1 MEAQT
6 YTDTI
11 LLQASRKS
19 SAEYLAGNNETPNSW
34 TNDLGQGVRLDIG
47 DTISVSSAY
56 ISEIGN
62 EDSTIEIKGRKAKN
76 NLGENQEYTTK
87 TVTLKKTEG
96 EKDNGST
103 DYNLQTSDG
112 NYGWDYTQSTDNHT
126 ITDDAI
132 FLTHSYYKCVQGD
145 NYISLPRSCGQSDRK
160 AWWEGAKVWAEYNSS
175 LNGKV
180 ESPNPYRLGTD
191 YSRVDY
197 YGVESGYGYN
207 MEENNGRDDS
217 VGDWTTY
224 SQRTE
229 LSNDGRR
236 YTLFV
241 RKNFKNYVP
250 EGEKNGF
257 YLQGERDPAMMDFI
271 WYKKTVKYE
280 VTNGFNSPANV
291 ASQITNT
298 MTDTFDV
305 KNTSYG
311 EDNASID
318 TDGQIKQNNLNLVAQ
333 SNMYELFPCSTAWF
347 IKHASELWFNDSYDN
362 DIIVPLAGNAHAA
375 YEAPEYVNAL
385 ELVFEGVYDS
395 KTYVPESY
403 WTDGHVYVGWKF
415 KEAVNTSNGSLITE
429 ASALKGAE
437 INAIREVNYQAGS
450 GSDAI
455 DERATF
461 IKFNKEAPLGISFPK
476 PTAGN
481 VVALKFTNEHIPILY
496 ESCYSTVGYLR
507 PEIQEYGRAFNAGF
521 DDGDN
526 LSTDKSFITQTMTYP
541 MTTHNPLP
549 NQTSYP
555 STIRTYI
562 PWTDDNLT
570 KIKNLLEAQA
580 LYPELFNW
588 DKMSASQQALI
599 NVTETTKNNVS
610 PDKMR
615 FLHMNDKTQDG
626 DIGENKTING
636 SITEVWFGE
645 YITVNNITDLKK
657 GMRLY
662 KSDADTADTP
672 LYPRDTYITSI
683 RGTSVY
689 VSNPHN
695 DIPYAIDG
703 SQSVYFA
710 QNGLGSDR
718 YTNASNVVTYDQTAG
733 AVFFDYNPA
742 RKDILEGEGDSP
754 DPYETLTYGFARKV
768 TYFNN
773 DYIGFYVG
781 KYQEG
786 TLPEVW
792 FDGNDEITGR
802 CIGFDKHFNAYG
814 TNAILL
820 TNGYASLWGCDYN
833 ASNLEGA
840 TQFESRYQGIDFPEP
855 NSTVGTLFR
864 SFHSQ
869 PDFDGWFFMDEDHR
883 QFAPNADTPTYARLF
898 NEIYCGANQPSLQFD
913 SLSSRFSFTNLHT
926 SELIGTNAQNIL
938 DGVAIGDAS
947 DTCFKLNKRISRLNY
962 SPNFIPYNNVFKIGD
977 KTQYNGSS
985 TLPEKDNNITPYAIF
1000 DAQGGIFIED
1010 YGCDEANWSQS
1021 LWELMGFTYEQLH
1034 NVGSRLNR
1042 FNDRE
1047 ITTSTP
1053 TTNALIKSED
1063 LRNLATAGLSG
1074 IPTFNTLEVPYP
1086 FWRYNIDGST
1096 TGNVDFRKKTL
1107 IDYEAFPG
1115 QQHYPAITQGQVTST
1130 SIVAKNLPRKM
1141 LSPIYLIKSDL
1152 LNPMY
1157 VGGRDGSSI
1166 LPIIGVVDKSSGYG
1180 DYYTGAT
1187 NSTIFQNTIPRTIQN
1202 ITTSIVEPDGTPSRV
1217 DDGSVVIYKITK
1229 QIKNNNVV
1237 LQNILNPPKK

>member
-1 MEAQT
+1 MEAAT

-34 TNDLGQGVRLDIG
+34 TNSLGQGIKLDIG

-62 EDSTIEIKGRKAKN
+62 EESTIEIKGRKAKN
-76 NLGENQEYTTK
+76 NLGENQKYTTK

-96 EKDNGST
+96 ETDNGST
-103 DYNLQTSDG
+103 DYNLQTSEG
-112 NYGWDYTQSTDNHT
+112 NYSWDYTESTNTHT
-126 ITDDAI
+126 ISDDAI

-160 AWWEGAKVWAEYNSS
+160 AWWEGAKVWAEYNSGK
-175 LNGKV
+175 NGKV

-191 YSRVDY
+191 YSRVEY
-197 YGVESGYGYN
+197 FGVPDGYGYN
-207 MEENNGRDDS
+207 MTENDGTGERPDFS
-217 VGDWTTY
+217 RT
-224 SQRTE
+224 SIRTE

-271 WYKKTVKYE
+271 WYKKTVKYD
-280 VTNGFNSPANV
+280 VTKGFNSPANV
-291 ASQITNT
+291 ASQITNK
-298 MTDTFDV
+298 MADTFDV

-311 EDNASID
+311 EDNASVD

-333 SNMYELFPCSTAWF
+333 SNMYEIFPCSTAWF
-347 IKHASELWFNDSYDN
+347 IEHASELWFDDSYNN
-362 DIIVPLAGNAHAA
+362 DITVPLAGHLNDA
-375 YEAPEYVNAL
+375 YDGPEFLNVL
-385 ELVFEGVYDS
+385 ELVYDGIIDGKNYS
-395 KTYVPESY
+395 PQSY
-403 WTDGHVYVGWKF
+403 WTDGFVKVGWKF
-415 KEAVNTSNGSLITE
+415 KEALNTSNGSLISG
-429 ASALKGAE
+429 ASVLKGAE
-437 INAIREVNYQAGS
+437 INAIREVNYSHGS
-450 GSDAI
+450 GSSSHT
-455 DERATF
+455 EQGTF
-461 IKFNKEAPLGISFPK
+461 LKFNKEAPAGISFPQ
-476 PTAGN
+476 PTN
-481 VVALKFTNEHIPILY
+481 NHIIALKFTNEHIPILY

-521 DDGDN
+521 QNEDN
-526 LSTDKSFITQTMTYP
+526 VTTDKSFITQTMTYP
-541 MTTHNPLP
+541 MTTHTPLP
-549 NQTSYP
+549 AQKSYP
-555 STIRTYI
+555 STIMTYM

-570 KIKNLLEAQA
+570 KLKNLLESEA

-588 DKMSASQQALI
+588 DGMSASQQALI
-599 NVTETTKNNVS
+599 NVTETTKENVS
-610 PDKMR
+610 SDKMR
-615 FLHMNDKTQDG
+615 FLHMNDRIQEKF
-626 DIGENKTING
+626 IGENKQING
-636 SITEVWFGE
+636 SITEVYFGE
-645 YITVNNITDLKK
+645 FIPLNNTTDLKR

-662 KSDADTADTP
+662 FSDADTDDKP
-672 LYPRDTYITSI
+672 LYPRDTYITTITGS
-683 RGTSVY
+683 GVY
-689 VSNPHN
+689 ISNPHN
-695 DIPYAIDG
+695 DIPYEIDG
-703 SQSVYFA
+703 SESVYFA
-710 QNGLGSDR
+710 LNGLGSDK
-718 YTNASNVVTYDQTAG
+718 YTDATNLVTSDQRAG

-742 RKDILEGEGDSP
+742 RKDILEGEGDSA

-768 TYFNN
+768 TYFGS

-786 TLPEVW
+786 TLPQVW
-792 FDGNDEITGR
+792 FDNNDEIAGR

-833 ASNLEGA
+833 ASTLEGA
-840 TQFESRYQGIDFPEP
+840 SVFEERFADQAFPKP

-864 SFHSQ
+864 SFQ
-869 PDFDGWFFMDEDHR
+869 PQPQFDGWFLMNSEH
-883 QFAPNADTPTYARLF
+883 QQYGPNADTPTNARLF

-926 SELIGTNAQNIL
+926 PELIGTNAQNIL
-938 DGVAIGDAS
+938 DGNSIGDAS
-947 DTCFKLNKRISRLNY
+947 NTCFKLNKRLSRLNY

-977 KTQYNGSS
+977 KTQYNGSAS
-985 TLPEKDNNITPYAIF
+985 LPEKDNNITPYSIF
-1000 DAQGGIFIED
+1000 DAQGGVFIED

-1053 TTNALIKSED
+1053 TTNALVKSED
-1063 LRNLATAGLSG
+1063 LRNFVTAGLSG
-1074 IPTFNTLEVPYP
+1074 IPTYNSLEVPYP
-1086 FWRYNIDGST
+1086 FWRYNISGSDISS
-1096 TGNVDFRKKTL
+1096 VVFQDKTL
-1107 IDYEAFPG
+1107 VNNEAFPG
-1115 QQHYPAITQGQVTST
+1115 QQHYPAITQGEVTST

-1141 LSPIYLIKSDL
+1141 LSPVYLIKSDL

-1187 NSTIFQNTIPRTIQN
+1187 NSTVFSNTIPRTIQN

-1217 DDGSVVIYKITK
+1217 DDGSVVIYKVTK
-1229 QIKNNNVV
+1229 QIKNNSVV
-1237 LQNILNPPKK
+1237 LQNILNPVKK

>member
-1 MEAQT
+1 M
-6 YTDTI
+6 
-11 LLQASRKS
+11 
-19 SAEYLAGNNETPNSW
+19 
-34 TNDLGQGVRLDIG
+34 
-47 DTISVSSAY
+47 
-56 ISEIGN
+56 
-62 EDSTIEIKGRKAKN
+62 
-76 NLGENQEYTTK
+76 GENQQYTTK

-96 EKDNGST
+96 ETDNGST
-103 DYNLQTSDG
+103 DYNLQTSQG
-112 NYGWDYTQSTDNHT
+112 NYGWEYTESSGSHT

-145 NYISLPRSCGQSDRK
+145 NYISLPRGCGQSDRK

-175 LNGKV
+175 RNGRV
-180 ESPNPYRLGTD
+180 DSPNPYRLGTD
-191 YSRVDY
+191 YSRVEY
-197 YGVESGYGYN
+197 YGVENGYGYN
-207 MEENNGRDDS
+207 MEENNGQGGKPDF
-217 VGDWTTY
+217 TKT

-280 VTNGFNSPANV
+280 VTKGFNSPANV
-291 ASQITNT
+291 ASQITNK

-305 KNTSYG
+305 KNISYG
-311 EDNASID
+311 KDNGVT
-318 TDGQIKQNNLNLVAQ
+318 TDGQVKQNNLNLVAQ

-347 IKHASELWFNDSYDN
+347 IKHASEIWFNDSYNN
-362 DIIVPLAGNAHAA
+362 DITVPLAGHTNHA
-375 YEAPEYVNAL
+375 YDAPQYANAL
-385 ELVFEGVYDS
+385 ELVFDGEYGGI
-395 KTYVPESY
+395 TYHPESY

-415 KEAVNTSNGSLITE
+415 KEAVNTSNGSLVSE
-429 ASALKGAE
+429 ASIWKGAE
-437 INAIREVNYQAGS
+437 INAIREVDTSQHNEQG
-450 GSDAI
+450 
-455 DERATF
+455 TF
-461 IKFNKEAPLGISFPK
+461 IKFDREASSGPVTFPQ
-476 PTAGN
+476 PTTGN
-481 VVALKFTNEHIPILY
+481 VIALKFTNEHIPILY

-507 PEIQEYGRAFNAGF
+507 PEIQEAGRAFNAGF
-521 DDGDN
+521 DDEDN
-526 LSTDKSFITQTMTYP
+526 VSTDKSFITQTMTYP
-541 MTTHNPLP
+541 LTTHNPLP
-549 NQTSYP
+549 SQTSYP
-555 STIRTYI
+555 STIMTFI

-570 KIKNLLEAQA
+570 NIKNLLESQA

-588 DKMSASQQALI
+588 DGMSASQQALI
-599 NVTETTKNNVS
+599 NVTESNKENVS

-615 FLHMNDKTQDG
+615 FLHMNDNTQDP

-645 YITVNNITDLKK
+645 YITVNNTTDLKR

-662 KSDADTADTP
+662 KSDADTDDTP
-672 LYPRDTYITSI
+672 LYPRDTFITSFT
-683 RGTSVY
+683 GTRVY

-695 DIPYAIDG
+695 DIPYATDG

-710 QNGLGSDR
+710 QNGLGSDK
-718 YTNASNVVTYDQTAG
+718 YTDATNLVTSDQTAG

-768 TYFNN
+768 TYFGN

-786 TLPEVW
+786 TLPKVW

-833 ASNLEGA
+833 ASTLEGSSIFQA
-840 TQFESRYQGIDFPEP
+840 RLDGQTFPNP

-864 SFHSQ
+864 SFQSQ
-869 PDFDGWFFMDEDHR
+869 PEFDGWFFMNSDNQ
-883 QFAPNADTPTYARLF
+883 QFAPNPDNPTNARLF

-926 SELIGTNAQNIL
+926 PELIGTNAQNIL
-938 DGVAIGDAS
+938 DGVSIGDAS
-947 DTCFKLNKRISRLNY
+947 TACFKLNKRISRINY
-962 SPNFIPYNNVFKIGD
+962 SPNFIPYNNVFKIAD

-1053 TTNALIKSED
+1053 TTNALVKSED
-1063 LRNLATAGLSG
+1063 LRNFVTGGLSG
-1074 IPTFNTLEVPYP
+1074 IPTFNSLEVPYP
-1086 FWRYNIDGST
+1086 FWRYNISGST
-1096 TGNVDFRKKTL
+1096 SENIDFQKETL

-1152 LNPMY
+1152 LNPTY

-1187 NSTIFQNTIPRTIQN
+1187 NSTVFQNTIPRTIQN

-1237 LQNILNPPKK
+1237 LQNILNPPKPQK